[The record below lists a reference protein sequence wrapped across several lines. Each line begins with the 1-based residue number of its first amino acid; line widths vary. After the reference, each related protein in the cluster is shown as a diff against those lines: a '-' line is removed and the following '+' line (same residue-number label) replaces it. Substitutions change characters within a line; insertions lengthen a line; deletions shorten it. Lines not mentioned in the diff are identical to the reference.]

1 VKKRLKVTIISAVVL
16 CFIFFI
22 YTVGSIINMGL
33 NAKPQKSDVIIV
45 LGCRVYGTEPSPML
59 KERLNEGIKLF
70 NQGYGNYIIVSGGKG
85 PGEDITEAEAMQT
98 YIISKGVDKSKIII
112 EDRSTST
119 FENISYSSEIMHKHG
134 LYTSI
139 IVSNKYHLKRTSLMA
154 KKNNINA
161 SYSGVF
167 AKRYVSYE
175 ISGFLREILA
185 LWKFYVLGY

>member
-1 VKKRLKVTIISAVVL
+1 VKKRLKVTIISAVLV
-16 CFIFFI
+16 CIIFVS
-22 YTVGSIINMGL
+22 YTVISIIDMGL
-33 NAKPQKSDVIIV
+33 NAKPQKSDAIVV
-45 LGCRVYGTEPSPML
+45 LGCRVYGTVPSPML
-59 KERLNEGIKLF
+59 IERLNHGLELF
-70 NQGYGNYIIVSGGKG
+70 SQGYGNYIIVSGGKG

-98 YIISKGVDKSKIII
+98 YLISKGVDKSKIII

-119 FENISYSSEIMHKHG
+119 FENIIYSREIMHKHG
-134 LYTSI
+134 LYTSV
-139 IVSNKYHLKRTSLMA
+139 IVSNKYHLKRASLMA

-167 AKRYVSYE
+167 AKRYIPYE